1 MLNKMSKSKSET
13 YGGSS
18 SPSVPDAM
26 SPMTHTVVCAF
37 IRMAVICSV
46 GAQSA
51 RVQATWQKKW
61 TSVDKE
67 EGEGRKKGVELE
79 KECI

>member
-1 MLNKMSKSKSET
+1 MLHKMSKSKRET
-13 YGGSS
+13 RGGGS

-26 SPMTHTVVCAF
+26 SPMTHTLVCAF
-37 IRMAVICSV
+37 IRMAVISSV

-67 EGEGRKKGVELE
+67 EGEGRKKRGRA
-79 KECI
+79 